1 MSFHLRTKVF
11 GWTIRRLR
19 LSTFQPKVHS
29 GPLQINA
36 FFFRNRSVSYF
47 RIGQLYSRVIYIW
60 KLRIAISRCF
70 FQLLSRDC
78 NLVVLILQFWDFQ
91 LSRESWAWQAY
102 FEFLKNYISPQNYV
116 VCISPKYDQ
125 LAHTPRTQDRCPH
138 RVLRLPVSPQNAE
151 CCSRYRSSG
160 HLQKLAADF
169 NFIYTPKF
177 TTI

>member
-1 MSFHLRTKVF
+1 MSFHLRPKVF

-19 LSTFQPKVHS
+19 LSTFPPKVHS
-29 GPLQINA
+29 GPLRINA

-70 FQLLSRDC
+70 FQLLSRD
-78 NLVVLILQFWDFQ
+78 LVWLFWSCISEIFSCREKVELDRLILSFWKITFHPKITLFVFLPNMTNWHILPGLKIDVLI
-91 LSRESWAWQAY
+91 A
-102 FEFLKNYISPQNYV
+102 
-116 VCISPKYDQ
+116 C
-125 LAHTPRTQDRCPH
+125 C
-138 RVLRLPVSPQNAE
+138 RLPVSPQNAE
-151 CCSRYRSSG
+151 CCSRYSSSS